1 MTNEI
6 VIITEEDIRNKI
18 YVVRGIQVMLDS
30 DLARIYGYTTKS
42 FNQQVQRNIE
52 RFDDDFMF
60 QLTKDEYHN
69 ILRSQN
75 VTLELEQGKYSKYL
89 PYVFTE
95 DGIYMLMTVLKGE
108 KAVLQSKTLI
118 RIFRRLKD
126 YVIDNNLIE
135 QRYINNLVLRHDNI
149 LIEQSNKLTE
159 YDSKFEEIFT
169 KFDSDD
175 YLKNKLIFENHIYD
189 ACSFLLDILNEA
201 KKEIIIIDN
210 YCDKEVLDLICNL
223 KVNVIAISKNM
234 NDELIKKYQ
243 TQYDNL
249 TIKYNDIFH
258 DRFIILDKKKVY
270 QLGSSLKDLGK
281 KCSYISKFD
290 NKNDINDLIKKID
303 KLI

>member
-18 YVVRGIQVMLDS
+18 YVIRGIKVMLDS
-30 DLARIYGYTTKS
+30 DLAKIYGYSTKD
-42 FNQQVQRNIE
+42 FNRQVKNNIE

-60 QLTKDEYHN
+60 QLTNKEID
-69 ILRSQN
+69 
-75 VTLELEQGKYSKYL
+75 YL
-89 PYVFTE
+89 SRCKNFTAMQTKGIKGGRTSNPYVFTE

-108 KAVLQSKTLI
+108 KAILQSKALI

-135 QRYINNLVLRHDNI
+135 QRYINSLVFKHDNK
-149 LIEQSNKLTE
+149 LIE
-159 YDSKFEEIFT
+159 YDSKFEEIFS

-189 ACSFLLDILNEA
+189 AYSFLLDIFNEA
-201 KKEIIIIDN
+201 KEEIIIIDN
-210 YCDKEVLDLICNL
+210 YCDKEVLDLISNL
-223 KVNVIAISKNM
+223 KVNVTVISKNM
-234 NDELIKKYQ
+234 NNELIKKYQ
-243 TQYDNL
+243 SQYNNL
-249 TIKYNDIFH
+249 TIKFADSFH
-258 DRFIILDKKKVY
+258 DRFIIIDKKIVY

-290 NKNDINDLIKKID
+290 NESDIESLIRKID
-303 KLI
+303 KLS

>member
-6 VIITEEDIRNKI
+6 AIITEEDIRNKI
-18 YVVRGIQVMLDS
+18 YFIRGIQVMLDS
-30 DLARIYGYTTKS
+30 DLAKIYGYSTKD
-42 FNQQVQRNIE
+42 FNRQVKNNIE

-60 QLTKDEYHN
+60 QLTNKEID
-69 ILRSQN
+69 
-75 VTLELEQGKYSKYL
+75 YL
-89 PYVFTE
+89 SRCKNFTAMQTKEIKGGRTSNPYLFTE

-149 LIEQSNKLTE
+149 LIEH
-159 YDSKFEEIFT
+159 DSKINNLTNQISSKE
-169 KFDSDD
+169 
-175 YLKNKLIFENHIYD
+175 YLKSKLIFENEIYD
-189 ACSFLLDILNEA
+189 AYSFLLDILNEA
-201 KKEIIIIDN
+201 KEEIIIIDN

-290 NKNDINDLIKKID
+290 NEDDIDELINRIN
-303 KLI
+303 LI